1 MAETGKLKP
10 EVTMRGLFLPWP
22 LVVSLLLAVCGA
34 IGVPVL
40 GWWYE
45 TRRAVEMLQEV
56 KAAGAARDA
65 RLNNHGERISALEAR
80 KQ

>member
-34 IGVPVL
+34 
-40 GWWYE
+40 
-45 TRRAVEMLQEV
+45 MCCC
-56 KAAGAARDA
+56 
-65 RLNNHGERISALEAR
+65 
-80 KQ
+80 